1 MKANMNRRNFVAA
14 GAAGAS
20 ALVLGCAPAVAG
32 TSPALGASATRR
44 NDGVNRD
51 LTTGH
56 YDLTKQSANREVYAK
71 IAGNTDMKSNKY
83 GWFKGIVQGVRPG
96 EALKDLVGFTG
107 FSVAKLLPT
116 VASEGEDPGYRK
128 ILNEVG
134 FYTDLKTGEILEEWH
149 NPYMDEKVK
158 VVPIANPAFN
168 HTITDYYYQPPTY
181 GGLNAAALPKRP
193 FLLDW
198 ERRGDDLTL
207 ASRINLFYPAALQPD
222 KWPRESGSKF
232 NQVTENFLYN
242 LNWSKIQDPEVTSIS
257 QRGSWVRTTPWLPW
271 MLMGETAGHCTY
283 SCFFGAEDTIEYAD
297 PKALEYAAKHYPQ
310 YLEMSATWDTPSL
323 SSLEWYAREQTPAP
337 LPADGKIPVAKPPK
351 PFGY

>member
-1 MKANMNRRNFVAA
+1 MERREFLAA
-14 GAAGAS
+14 GAAGAT
-20 ALVLGCAPAVAG
+20 ALALSGTPAM
-32 TSPALGASATRR
+32 ASHHAARR
-44 NDGVNRD
+44 ANGLNRNLVGD
-51 LTTGH
+51 A
-56 YDLTKQSANREVYAK
+56 YDLTDPSANREVYAK
-71 IAGNTDMKSNKY
+71 IAGNTDMQSNKY

-96 EALKDLVGFTG
+96 EAVQDLVGFTG

-134 FYTDLKTGEILEEWH
+134 FYTDLETGDILEEWH
-149 NPYMDEKVK
+149 NPYMDETVR

-181 GGLNAAALPKRP
+181 GGLNVVVPPKRP

-198 ERRGDDLTL
+198 ERRGADLTL
-207 ASRINLFYPAALQPD
+207 ASRINLYYPAALQPD
-222 KWPRESGSKF
+222 KWPRESGSRF

-242 LNWSKIQDPEVTSIS
+242 LNWADIQNPEVTSIS

-283 SCFFGAEDTIEYAD
+283 SCFFGAEDSIEYAD
-297 PKALEYAAKHYPQ
+297 AKALDYAAIHYPQ
-310 YLEMSATWDTPSL
+310 FLEMSATWDTPSL
-323 SSLEWYAREQTPAP
+323 SSLEWYAREQEPAP
-337 LPADGKIPVAKPPK
+337 LPADGVIPVAPK
-351 PFGY
+351 PSQPSW